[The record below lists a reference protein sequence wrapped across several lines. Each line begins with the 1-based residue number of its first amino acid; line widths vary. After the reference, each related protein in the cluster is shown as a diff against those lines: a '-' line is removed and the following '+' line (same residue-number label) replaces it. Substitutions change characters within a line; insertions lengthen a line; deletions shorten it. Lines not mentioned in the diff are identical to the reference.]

1 MTELRIETV
10 NINSLTPDPANAR
23 KHDGKNLKAI
33 ENSLLKFGQR
43 KPIVATPDSIVVAGN
58 GTLEAAKSLGW
69 TEIAIARTPV
79 GWGWDQIKAFA
90 LADNRTAELAEWDDK
105 VLADQLLELDANG
118 WELEELGFENLEPPI
133 SDAEDDDPL
142 SFDDAPTRAKLGDHW
157 VVGNIEI
164 HCQDSFLFE
173 LPKATAVV
181 SDPPYGMQVD
191 FSWYGGKV
199 GESLGGDREI
209 KSKHQ
214 ELQKPEWDKDKF
226 NPTRFIE
233 NVKTSALFGAN
244 FFYEFLPAD
253 GTWWIWDKRTTESGD
268 IQNAYGMPYE
278 MIWIS
283 GKRKHNIIRNLW
295 AGFTRKAEAEDKE
308 RHHPTQ
314 KPVAVMREIIEYL
327 CDEKD
332 VLLDPFA
339 GSGTTLLA
347 ASQLNIKAIGIEFNP
362 KYVDVILDRLE
373 KQTGLEAQLI
383 ED

>member
-1 MTELRIETV
+1 MTELHIETV

-23 KHDGKNLKAI
+23 THNERNLKAI
-33 ENSLLKFGQR
+33 SDSLKLFGQR
-43 KPIVATPDSIVVAGN
+43 KPLTVTPDSIVVTGN
-58 GTLEAAKSLGW
+58 GTLEAAKNLGW

-79 GWGWDQIKAFA
+79 GWTWEQIRAWA
-90 LADNRTAELAEWDDK
+90 IADNQTAMLAEWDDK

-118 WELEELGFENLEPPI
+118 WELEELGFENIQPP
-133 SDAEDDDPL
+133 AGQDDDEPL
-142 SFDDAPTRAKLGDHW
+142 SFDAETSRAKLGDHW
-157 VVGNIEI
+157 IIGNIEI
-164 HCQDSFLFE
+164 HCQDSFLYE
-173 LPKATAVV
+173 LPEATVLI
-181 SDPPYGMQVD
+181 SDPPYGMKVD

-199 GESLGGDREI
+199 GESLGGEREI

-233 NVKTSALFGAN
+233 NIKTCALFGAN
-244 FFYEFLPAD
+244 YFYEFLPAD
-253 GTWWIWDKRTTESGD
+253 GTWWVWDKRTTDSGEV
-268 IQNAYGMPYE
+268 QNAYGMPYE

-327 CDEKD
+327 CNDQD
-332 VLLDPFA
+332 VVLDPFA

-362 KYVDVILDRLE
+362 KYVDVILSRLE